1 MFERKPKS
9 AICPLLRKPC
19 ILAEC
24 EWYTQLLGQH
34 PQKDEVVD
42 NSMCAMRALP
52 LLLVENARQ
61 VRDGAAATES
71 MRNEMARAIGAQ
83 VAGVGEL
90 VNLFHQAVHRPQVS
104 TPLRSVRMPDGT
116 CIAGAPVYDNLNR
129 EA

>member
-1 MFERKPKS
+1 MFRSKTKA

-19 ILAEC
+19 IGADC
-24 EWYTQLLGQH
+24 EWHTHLLGQH
-34 PQKDEVVD
+34 PQKDEVID

-71 MRNEMARAIGAQ
+71 MRNEMVRASGAQ

-90 VNLFHQAVHRPQVS
+90 VNLFHQAVRGPARVVDTTTAQR
-104 TPLRSVRMPDGT
+104 LEG
-116 CIAGAPVYDNLNR
+116 
-129 EA
+129 